1 MTGQQSCMNPD
12 VCSTD
17 ANASEKPARMIGRFG
32 ANAQPMPRAQTTLV
46 VVAGMHGNEPA
57 GIHAAKRVL
66 DTLHHEQPT
75 GFQGQLVAIRGNLAA
90 INHPDPET
98 RYICHDLN
106 RLFTDE
112 QIALPADTSPEHEQM
127 QELLASLRAIRAQSE
142 RMIVI
147 DLHTTSSDMPPV
159 VVLEDSIPA
168 RRLARQLPL
177 PIYLGLEEEL
187 DGLLIDR
194 ATNELDA
201 ISMVIEG
208 GQHRDLDSITVH
220 EAVIWEMLNATGI
233 LKTNALIHEHNPM
246 RALQHAAGKE
256 LGRIYDIRHRQP
268 ISHPDFE
275 IQAGIVSGRKI
286 KRDVTI
292 IATENGC
299 AITSPVRGRV
309 FMPNQQRHKRPTDDG
324 FFIVRRVGEGWLGLS
339 FRLRRQRWLHALIA
353 HMPGVYPQPNGELYV
368 DADLAAVLRREILHL
383 TGYRLIRHDER
394 ASGHGLVRIYR
405 GVSAF
410 TRALFRGPIKGGPDK
425 DDPRFWVVR
434 RHKLDLIITDY

>member
-1 MTGQQSCMNPD
+1 MTPD
-12 VCSTD
+12 VRSTD
-17 ANASEKPARMIGRFG
+17 APTSETPTRIIGRFD
-32 ANAQPMPRAQTTLV
+32 ANATSPQRAQTTLV
-46 VVAGMHGNEPA
+46 VVAGVHGNEPA
-57 GIHAAKRVL
+57 GIVAAQRVI
-66 DTLHHEQPT
+66 DTLQREQPT
-75 GFQGQLVAIRGNLAA
+75 GFNGQLVAIRGNLAA

-98 RYICHDLN
+98 RYIRHDLN

-112 QIALPADTSPEHEQM
+112 QIGMPADTSPEHEQM
-127 QELLASLRAIRAQSE
+127 QELLATLRAIRAQSE

-159 VVLEDSIPA
+159 VVLEDSIAA

-187 DGLLIDR
+187 DGLLVDR
-194 ATNELDA
+194 TTNELGA

-208 GQHRDLDSITVH
+208 GQHRDLDSVTVH
-220 EAVIWEMLNATGI
+220 EAVIWSMLDATGI
-233 LKTNALIHEHNPM
+233 LSTSALIHEHDPM
-246 RALQHAAGKE
+246 RVLQREAGKE
-256 LGRIYDIRHRQP
+256 LERIYDVRHRQP
-268 ISHPDFE
+268 IAHPDFE
-275 IQAGIVSGRKI
+275 IQSGIVSGRKI

-292 IATENGC
+292 IATENGV

-309 FMPNQQRHKRPTDDG
+309 FMPNMQRHKRPSDDG

-339 FRLRRQRWLHALIA
+339 FRLRRQRWLHGLIA

-383 TGYRLIRHDER
+383 MGYRLLRHDER
-394 ASGHGLVRIYR
+394 ASGHGIVRVFR
-405 GVSAF
+405 GIKAF
-410 TRALFRGPIKGGPDK
+410 TRALLRGPIKGGPDK

-434 RHKLDLIITDY
+434 RHKLDLLITDY